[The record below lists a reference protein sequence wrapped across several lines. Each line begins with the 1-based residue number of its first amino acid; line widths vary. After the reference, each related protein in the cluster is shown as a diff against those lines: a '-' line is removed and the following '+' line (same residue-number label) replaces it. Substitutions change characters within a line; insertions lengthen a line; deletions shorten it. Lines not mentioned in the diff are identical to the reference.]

1 MNMKMN
7 NITPGMILYEVYLFL
22 FILQQSLCS
31 EMAEELRF
39 AIKCHGSSQKPKN
52 KRKKVCSNC
61 RSYPH
66 KSDCPLKAMRS
77 ESLNGTVHKK
87 DYAKPLDNGQR
98 SGDFELDYIHGK
110 CEFGAGGY
118 LHVEYS
124 DTES

>member
-1 MNMKMN
+1 
-7 NITPGMILYEVYLFL
+7 
-22 FILQQSLCS
+22 
-31 EMAEELRF
+31 MAEELRF